1 MSRGP
6 DAHTLLQRALSRSA
20 DQAGCPIE
28 WVTSDWERWASA
40 TFVGARHRLTLT
52 LAEGAA
58 SENWLAGLD
67 EAEVELRGHLL
78 ADLVVTGAEHG
89 GGHIA
94 VTLEALTVEDR

>member
-6 DAHTLLQRALSRSA
+6 DAHTLLQRALTRSA

-28 WVTSDWERWASA
+28 WGESDWERWASA
-40 TFVGARHRLTLT
+40 TFVGARHRLALS
-52 LAEGAA
+52 LAAGEG
-58 SENWLAGLD
+58 SERWLAGLD

-78 ADLVVTGAEHG
+78 ADLVVTGAERSG
-89 GGHIA
+89 GRIA